1 MEIVGLTG
9 SIAMGK
15 STVARLLRRARIP
28 VHDADACVHRLFA
41 RGGAAVAPVARAFP
55 GAINEG
61 AIDRNRL
68 GALVI
73 GNAGRL
79 RQLEAI
85 VHPLV
90 RADRDRFLARHRRR
104 RSRIVVLDV
113 PLLFESG
120 GDTVCDTVLV
130 VTAPAYLQRQ
140 RVLARPGMTPQRFA
154 DILSRQMPDRAKRRR
169 ADTIIHS
176 GLGLAATRRE
186 LARWLAGR
194 RRRSRCG

>member
-15 STVARLLRRARIP
+15 STVARLLGRAGVP

-41 RGGAAVAPVARAFP
+41 RGGAAVAPVGRAFP
-55 GAINEG
+55 GVISDG
-61 AIDRNRL
+61 GVDRNRL

-73 GNAGRL
+73 GDAGRL

-104 RSRIVVLDV
+104 RSRLVVLDV

-120 GDTVCDTVLV
+120 GDAVCDTVLV

-154 DILSRQMPDRAKRRR
+154 DILRRQMPDRAKRRR
-169 ADTIIHS
+169 ADAVIHS
-176 GLGLAATRRE
+176 GLGLAATSRE